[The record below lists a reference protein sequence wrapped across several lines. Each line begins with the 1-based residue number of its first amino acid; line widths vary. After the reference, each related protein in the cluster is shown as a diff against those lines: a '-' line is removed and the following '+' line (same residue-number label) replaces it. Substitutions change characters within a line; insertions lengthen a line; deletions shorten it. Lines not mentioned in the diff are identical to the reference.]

1 MECHYHPDV
10 KAVTTCKICGE
21 PICNKCSIKMTGG
34 DIWCY
39 SCLKK
44 SEENKLKWLK
54 NFRIIA
60 IIGVIFMDISFIL
73 KYQRT
78 WNRRNYPRTYYRFFC
93 SLSSNILFL

>member
-44 SEENKLKWLK
+44 SEENKLKLK
-54 NFRIIA
+54 IGEVKKWNVII
-60 IIGVIFMDISFIL
+60 IQM
-73 KYQRT
+73 
-78 WNRRNYPRTYYRFFC
+78 
-93 SLSSNILFL
+93 

>member
-44 SEENKLKWLK
+44 SEEK
-54 NFRIIA
+54 F
-60 IIGVIFMDISFIL
+60 V
-73 KYQRT
+73 
-78 WNRRNYPRTYYRFFC
+78 C
-93 SLSSNILFL
+93 